1 MCEVCESEQC
11 EPSEDL
17 NGVPQPPEGFRW
29 GGVGDVIPLGS
40 MWYTNRFVDGAWS
53 VILDG
58 SAVLSEGET
67 LRLAPLTYYCA
78 FPIVASDTS
87 EQCEPS
93 EDLIPI
99 VPSDDSEQEGKTIE
113 PAPVPEEWSDNQK
126 RLARY
131 LEGLTAF
138 DTKESKSI
146 PAIDLVQIL
155 FPNGWGVTDE
165 GELYQLGFTGK
176 RTAIRFRA
184 FCDNMKWVTYSSQYD
199 TFCERMF
206 SGSVG
211 KIHTTSGDDIHEI
224 FQTYRPGSCMG
235 GDGADVQSFREV
247 YAVNDDCVGI
257 IYSGPKSN
265 PLIESACSCLY
276 WIGSKRIYLDR
287 LYSSGTY
294 HARLHYDLFADHLEK
309 QYGKPCVPIYCGSH
323 KRNEWSKDITFK
335 LVNHGNPLPYMD
347 TIQNV
352 KNCNSRHI
360 WMTTKTTG
368 LRCTD
373 TSGTWP
379 DGRGRCKCS
388 SCGCAIDEDDAY
400 NWNDATYCSECYSDT
415 VGHCEYTESDCDADD
430 IGSIELYG
438 HNSRWHARSRGPAPI
453 PPGWHTLN
461 VSSDTIDSYFTEL
474 HDGRYAENSLT
485 IEDNRG
491 RTFASDP
498 DSWEDAV
505 LTEDGELYHI
515 DDIVQLSDGR
525 YYPQDECVEV
535 DGEWYISG
543 EEPEPENEDT
553 SENEETTEPKELV

>member
-1 MCEVCESEQC
+1 
-11 EPSEDL
+11 
-17 NGVPQPPEGFRW
+17 
-29 GGVGDVIPLGS
+29 
-40 MWYTNRFVDGAWS
+40 
-53 VILDG
+53 
-58 SAVLSEGET
+58 
-67 LRLAPLTYYCA
+67 
-78 FPIVASDTS
+78 
-87 EQCEPS
+87 
-93 EDLIPI
+93 
-99 VPSDDSEQEGKTIE
+99 
-113 PAPVPEEWSDNQK
+113 
-126 RLARY
+126 
-131 LEGLTAF
+131 
-138 DTKESKSI
+138 
-146 PAIDLVQIL
+146 
-155 FPNGWGVTDE
+155 
-165 GELYQLGFTGK
+165 
-176 RTAIRFRA
+176 
-184 FCDNMKWVTYSSQYD
+184 VTYSSQYD